1 MKKMSFRLLSGA
13 IALAIL
19 SGCSAPSWLPVAL
32 RPYKPT
38 VQQGNII
45 TKDMVDQLRT
55 GMTREQVRFLLG
67 TPMLTDVFHQNRWDY
82 PYILERPRAGEVH
95 IRKLHVIFEEG
106 KLARFESDNMPTEP
120 LADSLII
127 SPERKK

>member
-1 MKKMSFRLLSGA
+1 MKNSLTRLALCCIGLF
-13 IALAIL
+13 ALA
-19 SGCSAPSWLPVAL
+19 GCAVPSWIPASL

-67 TPMLTDVFHQNRWDY
+67 TPMLTDVFHSNRWDY
-82 PYILERPRAGEVH
+82 PYILERPQVGEIH
-95 IRKLHVIFEEG
+95 IRKLYVIFEEG
-106 KLARFESDNMPTEP
+106 KLARFESDPMPAEP

-127 SPERKK
+127 APERRK